1 LHHIEERN
9 GIEEMYDIEVEERNH
24 VEVEEEKSLLKL
36 KKGIMLK
43 LMNYT

>member
-1 LHHIEERN
+1 
-9 GIEEMYDIEVEERNH
+9 MYDIEVEERNH